1 MVKFG
6 REGNKAERGRR
17 RYRLAVRE
25 QDVTREN
32 GLGADDEV
40 AAATKNRC
48 DHGITLFST
57 STKRHKGCRT
67 VDALP
72 QEHEEEGGQT
82 TATGRNGN
90 TEPVNYDAGM
100 PNTSFRMLGLSQ
112 WICANVAA
120 LGIMMPT
127 AVQQGCIPPI
137 LQGRDIIGT
146 AQTGTG
152 KTAAFALPIL
162 QLLGSDPF
170 GIYCL
175 CVTPTRELAVQIAS
189 QFVAFSRGMMLRCQ
203 VIVGGEDI
211 RAQASA
217 LISRPHIV
225 IATPGRLMEHFMYD
239 EKMVSAFSN
248 LRCLVLDEADRLL
261 DPGFEAELRIIM
273 HNLPGK
279 NRQTLLF
286 SATITRSISA
296 LQEVTMKNA
305 VHFEA
310 FEGLKVVERCNQEYL
325 FVPAKVKEVYL
336 VHLLSR
342 SSSWGVRSIVV
353 FVGTVHTCQLL
364 QETMSLLEIE
374 AVALHAVKKQRHRM
388 DSLSRFKSGEV
399 NILIATDVASRGL
412 DIPTVDLVIN
422 YDVPAVPRDYV
433 HRVGRTA
440 RAGRGGRAITLVSQ
454 YDVSLLHKIEDL
466 TDVKMVEVSEL
477 SETDVLMDISRVFAA
492 RRGAKI
498 KMGESGGFDEQL
510 HERKIRQASQRN
522 FA

>member
-152 KTAAFALPIL
+152 KTAAFAL
-162 QLLGSDPF
+162 S
-170 GIYCL
+170 
-175 CVTPTRELAVQIAS
+175 
-189 QFVAFSRGMMLRCQ
+189 
-203 VIVGGEDI
+203 
-211 RAQASA
+211 
-217 LISRPHIV
+217 LIHI
-225 IATPGRLMEHFMYD
+225 
-239 EKMVSAFSN
+239 
-248 LRCLVLDEADRLL
+248 
-261 DPGFEAELRIIM
+261 
-273 HNLPGK
+273 
-279 NRQTLLF
+279 
-286 SATITRSISA
+286 
-296 LQEVTMKNA
+296 
-305 VHFEA
+305 
-310 FEGLKVVERCNQEYL
+310 
-325 FVPAKVKEVYL
+325 
-336 VHLLSR
+336 
-342 SSSWGVRSIVV
+342 
-353 FVGTVHTCQLL
+353 
-364 QETMSLLEIE
+364 
-374 AVALHAVKKQRHRM
+374 
-388 DSLSRFKSGEV
+388 
-399 NILIATDVASRGL
+399 
-412 DIPTVDLVIN
+412 
-422 YDVPAVPRDYV
+422 
-433 HRVGRTA
+433 
-440 RAGRGGRAITLVSQ
+440 
-454 YDVSLLHKIEDL
+454 
-466 TDVKMVEVSEL
+466 
-477 SETDVLMDISRVFAA
+477 
-492 RRGAKI
+492 
-498 KMGESGGFDEQL
+498 
-510 HERKIRQASQRN
+510 
-522 FA
+522 